1 VCSPENFVE
10 GCTAA
15 AARHVDL
22 ALATVR
28 GVLRLRDR
36 TGGSLGTCRGG
47 AMIVLKILVA
57 WTFASVVTGLAVAP
71 TLSRRLRGL
80 KVPREDE

>member
-1 VCSPENFVE
+1 VCSPENYVE
-10 GCTAA
+10 GRAAA

-22 ALATVR
+22 ALATAR

-36 TGGSLGTCRGG
+36 TGVSLGICRGG

-57 WTFASVVTGLAVAP
+57 WIIASVVTGLAVAP
-71 TLSRRLRGL
+71 TLSRRLRGI
-80 KVPREDE
+80 KVPRENE